1 MTRERTGASVQ
12 IALKEFGKIRKVF
25 QTANIKKTVEPTWNE
40 SFQLY
45 ALTTQSTRAFGS
57 RSPPPEPNSNIVDP
71 EETDLVVSVLDGK
84 KAVGEIEFPLRSSKR
99 TQFEEVGGWGTL
111 RCVVRAHS
119 TLFHSSC
126 IPHPPHIPHFC
137 G

>member
-1 MTRERTGASVQ
+1 MT
-12 IALKEFGKIRKVF
+12 
-25 QTANIKKTVEPTWNE
+25 
-40 SFQLY
+40 
-45 ALTTQSTRAFGS
+45 S

-111 RCVVRAHS
+111 RCPLNTV
-119 TLFHSSC
+119 LHSS
-126 IPHPPHIPHFC
+126 PSTRSS
-137 G
+137 